1 MFRDHQ
7 LGRVQPILADRQ
19 FEIALV
25 LVDARPPKPAGRK
38 VIEHLKKG
46 CGAYL
51 LVMAIQ
57 SFFSEPARGLT
68 AAEFCR
74 RNHVECLETAQ
85 PYSPETCE
93 QIRARHLDLLVLV
106 SGFGIIREPLLSVCP
121 RGILSYHHGDMRKY
135 RGMPPGLWEL
145 YHGERQIGITVQRI
159 AARLDEGI
167 PIEEKHLPIHPT
179 DTLGTLHARLRAQ
192 DQGMLYAALKKM
204 ADPAFQPPVLREF
217 GKVYTLPNFRQW
229 TLLNLRVAYRR
240 LRYALFPCSAVDG

>member
-1 MFRDHQ
+1 MRIGLLSDRMFRDHQ

-57 SFFSEPARGLT
+57 SFFAEPARGLT

-106 SGFGIIREPLLSVCP
+106 NS
-121 RGILSYHHGDMRKY
+121 
-135 RGMPPGLWEL
+135 
-145 YHGERQIGITVQRI
+145 
-159 AARLDEGI
+159 
-167 PIEEKHLPIHPT
+167 
-179 DTLGTLHARLRAQ
+179 
-192 DQGMLYAALKKM
+192 
-204 ADPAFQPPVLREF
+204 F
-217 GKVYTLPNFRQW
+217 GKRGGEAGFSAACDFDSN
-229 TLLNLRVAYRR
+229 
-240 LRYALFPCSAVDG
+240 SAVDVYDLLVMVNNFGE